1 MNVFMKE
8 AILEAYKAYKKG
20 EVPVGCVIEKDG
32 QIIARAHNEVET
44 LQKSSAHAEML
55 ALERA
60 NEILG
65 VWRLDGCNLY
75 VTLEPCTM
83 CVGAIIN
90 ARIQTI
96 HIGARDAERGAV
108 ISKVPIIRDNTI
120 PCKTDA
126 ILYDEPVCSYIL
138 SRFFRE
144 LRMGR
149 IRKAS
154 DGLGEK

>member
-1 MNVFMKE
+1 MKE

-32 QIIARAHNEVET
+32 QIIARAHNEVES

-60 NEILG
+60 NEFLG
-65 VWRLDGCNLY
+65 AWRLDGCNLY

-108 ISKVPIIRDNTI
+108 ISKVPIILDNTI

-126 ILYDEPVCSYIL
+126 VLYDEQVCSYIM

-144 LRMGR
+144 LRRGR
-149 IRKAS
+149 IQKAS
-154 DGLGEK
+154 DRLGEK